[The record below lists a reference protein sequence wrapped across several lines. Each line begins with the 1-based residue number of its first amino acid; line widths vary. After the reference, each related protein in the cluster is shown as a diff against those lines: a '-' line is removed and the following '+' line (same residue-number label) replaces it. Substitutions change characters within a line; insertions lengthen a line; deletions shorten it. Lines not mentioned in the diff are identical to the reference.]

1 MESNLKV
8 LIAKKNITIERLS
21 KEINV
26 SKVTLYRLANG
37 KLKKPKYETLKK
49 VSDFFSISVEE
60 LLKKETIWIQKNLSS
75 IQLPTR
81 LLKRFKDKYLTKIL
95 SYIIPQE
102 RT

>member
-1 MESNLKV
+1 MKQLIVYFFKNKV
-8 LIAKKNITIERLS
+8 EKNT
-21 KEINV
+21 
-26 SKVTLYRLANG
+26 
-37 KLKKPKYETLKK
+37 
-49 VSDFFSISVEE
+49 
-60 LLKKETIWIQKNLSS
+60 QKNLSS